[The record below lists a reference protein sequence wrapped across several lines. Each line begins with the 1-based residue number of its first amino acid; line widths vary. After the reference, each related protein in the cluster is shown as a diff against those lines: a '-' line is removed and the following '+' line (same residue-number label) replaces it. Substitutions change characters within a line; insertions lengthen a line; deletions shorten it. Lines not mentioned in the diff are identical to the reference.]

1 MWVIIQIYFY
11 FSVAS
16 SPENSKN
23 KEDSIDLSEASDG
36 PGSIVNSPTE
46 VLVDSPIAQNG
57 QETSK
62 FFIFFDNKIVVIN
75 ISNKTYYQKPKL
87 NFMN

>member
-1 MWVIIQIYFY
+1 MYI
-11 FSVAS
+11 SVAS

-23 KEDSIDLSEASDG
+23 KEDSIELSEASDG

-62 FFIFFDNKIVVIN
+62 FYIFIARNKVVI
-75 ISNKTYYQKPKL
+75 IILKKIRLRTSESQRSI
-87 NFMN
+87 